1 MLNYIYIF
9 LDTKGEYIM
18 NKKNSEMDVKVG
30 HMEIKMQNT
39 PKWAFILV
47 SIGVAVFLILAGAS
61 LLKQNIRFEKIMQI
75 KESIITGKKLTTEQ
89 KQFIK
94 HLTTEEKKDI
104 LGVENERRQ
113 LYGNA
118 RRGK

>member
-1 MLNYIYIF
+1 
-9 LDTKGEYIM
+9 M

-30 HMEIKMQNT
+30 HIEVKMQNT

-75 KESIITGKKLTTEQ
+75 KENIITGKTLTAEQ

-94 HLTTEEKKDI
+94 HLNPEEQKEI
-104 LGVENERRQ
+104 EGIENERKQ